1 MNKGFNYDFSGV
13 KIHTGSI
20 ASSIAKSLDALAFA
34 AGNNVFITDSH
45 FQTGSFMERWLLA
58 HELAHVKQRGGTA
71 PGRTDSGQNA
81 RAEQEASR
89 AATRVALGFTAG
101 NLAAPVGAI
110 AWTPTSTAVERLI
123 SYSALDWMVTANE
136 EASAVAQLT
145 ADPNLAAT
153 VRELSSHGT
162 LGPLLN
168 RITTPTNR
176 RALLRLLGSQ
186 LGAAPERSLVE
197 PHVQALG
204 PSAELQF
211 NLGHYGV
218 TTAAP
223 AFNEAAFA
231 GVIPS
236 SPAAPFSG
244 MGATGRDPRGAGV
257 GPIDSARL
265 LAGDKAARVEYSNP
279 LGDLPAYL
287 ATLTP
292 TQRRQQAQL
301 LTQRPISTVEAE
313 SYAGQIPSRAQIM
326 RAAASVTNL
335 HPPMIAAII
344 LAEQR
349 DQSRN
354 EDRADYTAS
363 TSLMQRDTSLGLG
376 QVLPSTAKRNN
387 LFSDLM
393 STSPRSNLNHDAI
406 SVLLVSDEYNI
417 FATARYIRRVA
428 DMGAAMLP
436 ASLPKTVA
444 AFPSLSLSA
453 YQNNSLSWP
462 EDNVAVIGMYYTSRP
477 WTDDLRSEGWGEFV
491 RQAYRDVIASG
502 VF

>member
-1 MNKGFNYDFSGV
+1 
-13 KIHTGSI
+13 
-20 ASSIAKSLDALAFA
+20 
-34 AGNNVFITDSH
+34 
-45 FQTGSFMERWLLA
+45 
-58 HELAHVKQRGGTA
+58 
-71 PGRTDSGQNA
+71 
-81 RAEQEASR
+81 
-89 AATRVALGFTAG
+89 
-101 NLAAPVGAI
+101 
-110 AWTPTSTAVERLI
+110 
-123 SYSALDWMVTANE
+123 
-136 EASAVAQLT
+136 
-145 ADPNLAAT
+145 
-153 VRELSSHGT
+153 
-162 LGPLLN
+162 
-168 RITTPTNR
+168 
-176 RALLRLLGSQ
+176 
-186 LGAAPERSLVE
+186 
-197 PHVQALG
+197 
-204 PSAELQF
+204 
-211 NLGHYGV
+211 
-218 TTAAP
+218 
-223 AFNEAAFA
+223 
-231 GVIPS
+231 
-236 SPAAPFSG
+236 
-244 MGATGRDPRGAGV
+244 
-257 GPIDSARL
+257 L

-363 TSLMQRDTSLGLG
+363 TSLMQRDTSLGL
-376 QVLPSTAKRNN
+376 
-387 LFSDLM
+387 
-393 STSPRSNLNHDAI
+393 NLNHDAI